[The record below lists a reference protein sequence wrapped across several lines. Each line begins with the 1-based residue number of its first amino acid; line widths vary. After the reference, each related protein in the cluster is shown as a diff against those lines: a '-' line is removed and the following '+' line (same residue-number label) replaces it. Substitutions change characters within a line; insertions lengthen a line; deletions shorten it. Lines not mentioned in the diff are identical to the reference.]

1 MKENTYIYRELM
13 DKLNESAMLV
23 NNYLLSDLRSD
34 DHVADPAQ
42 VEKCF
47 SGLMDEYGKD
57 PKNPVVLRQPGGGDE
72 HHAQAGGGDRQVPG
86 RAGGRVPRGHDG
98 DDGQEHECPS
108 SAAGKGVCVRLWTF
122 CGLFVIMRASGA
134 P

>member
-57 PKNPVVLRQPGGGDE
+57 PKNPVVLSIMHKPEEEIGKYLGE
-72 HHAQAGGGDRQVPG
+72 LEAV
-86 RAGGRVPRGHDG
+86 
-98 DDGQEHECPS
+98 CPADTMVTTVKNM
-108 SAAGKGVCVRLWTF
+108 SARLQQ
-122 CGLFVIMRASGA
+122 LEKEYV
-134 P
+134 

>member
-57 PKNPVVLRQPGGGDE
+57 PKNPVVLRNLVVVMSIMHKPEEEIGKYLGE
-72 HHAQAGGGDRQVPG
+72 LEAV
-86 RAGGRVPRGHDG
+86 
-98 DDGQEHECPS
+98 CPADTMVTTVKNM
-108 SAAGKGVCVRLWTF
+108 SARLQQ
-122 CGLFVIMRASGA
+122 LDKEYV
-134 P
+134 